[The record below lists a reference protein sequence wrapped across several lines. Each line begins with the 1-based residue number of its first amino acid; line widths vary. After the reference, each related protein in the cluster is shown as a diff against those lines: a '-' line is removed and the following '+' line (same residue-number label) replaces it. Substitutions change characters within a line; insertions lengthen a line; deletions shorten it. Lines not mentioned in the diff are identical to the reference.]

1 MVVGVEPLFHGQGT
15 YVPFFSLVAAGQG
28 KVTLQ
33 VRQVQAL
40 NRGRHY
46 VKEEGGIQN
55 IIIVRKVVGRHFGN
69 PVLFD
74 DIPVLGA
81 QVLGSSQE
89 LLS

>member
-1 MVVGVEPLFHGQGT
+1 MVVGVEPFFHRQGSNI
-15 YVPFFSLVAAGQG
+15 PFFPLVTAGQS
-28 KVTLQ
+28 KITLQ
-33 VRQVQAL
+33 IRQVQAL

-46 VKEEGGIQN
+46 VKEEGDIQN
-55 IIIVRKVVGRHFGN
+55 IIIVRKVVGRYFCN

>member
-1 MVVGVEPLFHGQGT
+1 MVVGVKPFFHGQGT
-15 YVPFFSLVAAGQG
+15 DVPFFPLVAAGQG
-28 KVTLQ
+28 KITLQ
-33 VRQVQAL
+33 IRQVQAL

-46 VKEEGGIQN
+46 VKEESSIQN
-55 IIIVRKVVGRHFGN
+55 VIIVRKIVGRHFSN